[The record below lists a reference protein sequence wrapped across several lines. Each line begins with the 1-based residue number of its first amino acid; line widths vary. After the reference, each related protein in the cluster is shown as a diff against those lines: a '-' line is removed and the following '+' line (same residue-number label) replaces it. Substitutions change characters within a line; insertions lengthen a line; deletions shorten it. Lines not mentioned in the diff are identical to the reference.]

1 MKIHNIGIND
11 MPRGWRLKNELNE
24 RIYRVW
30 HGMIQRCYS
39 EKSLKKR
46 NTYKDCYVCKSWL
59 KLSNLVEDI
68 QKIDG
73 YELW

>member
-30 HGMIQRCYS
+30 YGMIQRCYS
-39 EKSLKKR
+39 EKSLKK
-46 NTYKDCYVCKSWL
+46 KKHL
-59 KLSNLVEDI
+59 
-68 QKIDG
+68 
-73 YELW
+73 